1 MAPKIGKAAGTVVSL
16 PLNVGGNAT
25 RFMTRTLK
33 NCSRVI
39 KKMGSRV
46 NSTLGKTVGALRNG
60 TKRNRTKRFRAKGKK
75 SRSNRH

>member
-1 MAPKIGKAAGTVVSL
+1 MAPKIGKAAGAVVSL

-25 RFMTRTLK
+25 RFLTRTLK
-33 NCSRVI
+33 NGSRVI
-39 KKMGSRV
+39 KKVGSRV

>member
-1 MAPKIGKAAGTVVSL
+1 MAPKIGKAAGAVVSL

-25 RFMTRTLK
+25 RFLTRTLK
-33 NCSRVI
+33 NGSRVI
-39 KKMGSRV
+39 KKVGSRV
-46 NSTLGKTVGALRNG
+46 NKTVGALRNG